1 MDDYCY
7 FEVKMTNPQNSPY
20 NRPYKTKRLHKFSII
35 AIIAWAMV
43 IVLFLLH
50 TFVFINH
57 LIIALMMSVCLF
69 VAICIGLLAL

>member
-35 AIIAWAMV
+35 AIIAWAVV